1 MFTFSMKV
9 ENILTQLLYI
19 LNSKFHYI
27 SFFLQGT
34 VVVDGQ
40 EVEIK
45 KVTVK
50 PDGGMMMRGGGMG
63 RGGMRGGRGGGWMGG
78 YGGGGGGDWGYG
90 GGWGAEAYG

>member
-1 MFTFSMKV
+1 M
-9 ENILTQLLYI
+9 
-19 LNSKFHYI
+19 
-27 SFFLQGT
+27 
-34 VVVDGQ
+34 VVDGQ

-78 YGGGGGGDWGYG
+78 YGGGGGRRLEKVEQGRRSMWKWKRFGKWTWRCDLDK
-90 GGWGAEAYG
+90 EI